1 MNEIAEQKLQ
11 EQALAIATAKQL
23 ATVKRQD
30 LDKQKLLEA
39 VKAEEKKLQDQ
50 AENKKRAEEE
60 KKLHEAEAKL
70 HQAEDVEKM
79 RLASLKKKD
88 AIETQ
93 KLQLAKKLEAADEKE
108 RQD

>member
-1 MNEIAEQKLQ
+1 
-11 EQALAIATAKQL
+11 
-23 ATVKRQD
+23 
-30 LDKQKLLEA
+30 
-39 VKAEEKKLQDQ
+39 
-50 AENKKRAEEE
+50 
-60 KKLHEAEAKL
+60 
-70 HQAEDVEKM
+70 M